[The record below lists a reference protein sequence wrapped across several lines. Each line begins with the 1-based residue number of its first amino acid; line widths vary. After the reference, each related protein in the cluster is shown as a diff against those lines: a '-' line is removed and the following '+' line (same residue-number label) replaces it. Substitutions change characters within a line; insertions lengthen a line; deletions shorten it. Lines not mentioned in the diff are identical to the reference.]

1 MARIRCPH
9 CGSSVSSLA
18 FTCPA
23 CNVPIKGNVR
33 QCPDCHEWLFATE
46 TRCEHCGCELTSEFS
61 SAATQASSGLLSA
74 TSQAGNTGTTVSQV
88 HRVEYSTPGNS
99 FADHRQEV
107 KKSGGCMKA
116 LVILLL
122 FVILFAAAAF
132 GGYTYYEY
140 RNSQRKAVM
149 EELARRIAED
159 EKANA
164 RQLVIAQADSAAWH
178 KAIRNRSME
187 LTEKYI
193 AEYPEGIFI
202 NEAYMLLEE
211 LKKRK
216 VSESEQNSIRLIVD
230 TRLNAYQKKR
240 LGKKDKDVLG
250 LHYSVDGELR
260 IQKKYINR
268 DSFQYVV
275 CGNIS
280 ETITRTDPT
289 KPTSSRIKMEM
300 LLNATYKVL
309 ESSI

>member
-46 TRCEHCGCELTSEFS
+46 TRCEHCGCELTPEPCD
-61 SAATQASSGLLSA
+61 SATPVSSGSLQA
-74 TSQAGNTGTTVSQV
+74 NSQAGNTETAPMQV
-88 HRVEYSTPGNS
+88 HRVVYSSPGNS
-99 FADHRQEV
+99 MADHRQDAE
-107 KKSGGCMKA
+107 KKGGCMKTFA
-116 LVILLL
+116 IMLLFALLL
-122 FVILFAAAAF
+122 SAAAF
-132 GGYTYYEY
+132 GGYMYYEY

-149 EELARRIAED
+149 DELAQRIAED

-178 KAIRNRSME
+178 KAIRNRSIE

-211 LKKRK
+211 LNRRK
-216 VSESEQNSIRLIVD
+216 VGESEQNSIRLLVD
-230 TRLNAYQKKR
+230 TRLNAYRKKR
-240 LGKKDKDVLG
+240 LGNKDKDVIG

-260 IQKKYINR
+260 IQKKYINK

-275 CGNIS
+275 CGNIG

-300 LLNATYKVL
+300 LLDATYKVL

>member
-46 TRCEHCGCELTSEFS
+46 TRCEHCGCELTPESYAS
-61 SAATQASSGLLSA
+61 ATQVSPGVLPA
-74 TSQAGNTGTTVSQV
+74 TSQEDNTGTAVTHV
-88 HRVEYSTPGNS
+88 HHLTYSTPGNS
-99 FADHRQEV
+99 SAGHRQEPE
-107 KKSGGCMKA
+107 KSGGCMKTFA
-116 LVILLL
+116 IMLL
-122 FVILFAAAAF
+122 FVILLSAAAF

-149 EELARRIAED
+149 EELAQRIAED

-164 RQLVIAQADSAAWH
+164 RQLVVAQADSAAWH

-216 VSESEQNSIRLIVD
+216 VSESEQNSIRLLVD

-240 LGKKDKDVLG
+240 LGNKDKDVLG

-289 KPTSSRIKMEM
+289 KPTSSRIKMEI
-300 LLNATYKVL
+300 LLDAAYKVL